1 MGRIVRATS
10 AVILAAGLLAACADK
25 GLPPRQLTGA
35 DPEQGREIA
44 RRVACGAC
52 HEIPGVD
59 WPRGRTG
66 GSLTGFGGR
75 PLIAGRVP
83 NQPETLVRWLRDP
96 SSIAPETGMPAAPL
110 TTAEARDV
118 AAFLYT
124 LR

>member
-1 MGRIVRATS
+1 M
-10 AVILAAGLLAACADK
+10 ILAAGLLAACADK
-25 GLPPRQLTGA
+25 GLPPRQLAGA
-35 DPEQGREIA
+35 DPERGREIA

-66 GSLTGFGGR
+66 GSLAGFGDR